1 MYGTWLAKSKL
12 IYNEVENDTRL
23 KHTSTAECSLRQ
35 LRSGGRGKMM
45 QKQEA
50 KIFKGI
56 IKDKKIKDVV

>member
-1 MYGTWLAKSKL
+1 MQPLAAKVWGEKD
-12 IYNEVENDTRL
+12 EKE
-23 KHTSTAECSLRQ
+23 
-35 LRSGGRGKMM
+35 M

>member
-1 MYGTWLAKSKL
+1 MKSKWV
-12 IYNEVENDTRL
+12 YNEVENGTLL
-23 KHTSTAECSLRQ
+23 KHTSTASLQ
-35 LRSGGRGKMM
+35 PQIAKVWGGKDEKEM

>member
-1 MYGTWLAKSKL
+1 MKSKWV
-12 IYNEVENDTRL
+12 YNEVENGTLL

-35 LRSGGRGKMM
+35 LRSGGEDEKEM

>member
-1 MYGTWLAKSKL
+1 MQPQAAKVWG
-12 IYNEVENDTRL
+12 E
-23 KHTSTAECSLRQ
+23 
-35 LRSGGRGKMM
+35 GKDEKEM

>member
-1 MYGTWLAKSKL
+1 MKSKWV
-12 IYNEVENDTRL
+12 YHEVENGTRL
-23 KHTSTAECSLRQ
+23 KHTSTAECRLRQ
-35 LRSGGRGKMM
+35 LRSGGEDEKEM

>member
-1 MYGTWLAKSKL
+1 M
-12 IYNEVENDTRL
+12 ENGTRL

-35 LRSGGRGKMM
+35 LRSGGKKDEKEM

-50 KIFKGI
+50 NIFKGI